1 MAAENPKQN
10 SPEDARRLKMWV
22 AVLATFGGVVAVW
35 LATLRTTLPGGA
47 ALGEEKKIL
56 DEAQKSFRDVRDD
69 VRNRAEDLGEALN
82 TERAAAASS
91 SVSATGTASQ

>member
-35 LATLRTTLPGGA
+35 LAMLRTTLPGGT

-69 VRNRAEDLGEALN
+69 LRNRAEDLGEALQEETN
-82 TERAAAASS
+82 RATSSASS
-91 SVSATGTASQ
+91 GATTTNP

>member
-35 LATLRTTLPGGA
+35 FAMLRVTLPGGT

-69 VRNRAEDLGEALN
+69 VRNRAEDLGEAFEEN
-82 TERAAAASS
+82 NRATSSASLT
-91 SVSATGTASQ
+91 ATTTNP